1 MNDELKIDWGKYGKY
16 TLQLKD
22 KGTKYFEGSADGR
35 PESWR
40 KMGWKRAFTTAEM
53 MLFDSEWDL
62 QHPGGNFPVK
72 FKADSYNHFVCDDFP
87 AHSHWRFENEESA
100 TPTVYINWGKYGEY
114 TLVVAADGMSMAGS
128 AKDQPDNW
136 RKATRT
142 RTLGEVEEA
151 HVHDH

>member
-1 MNDELKIDWGKYGKY
+1 MVPMAGASSPLPSRLNQSGSENDELKIDWGKYGKY

-53 MLFDSEWDL
+53 MLFDSEWDF

-87 AHSHWRFENEESA
+87 AHSHW
-100 TPTVYINWGKYGEY
+100 K
-114 TLVVAADGMSMAGS
+114 
-128 AKDQPDNW
+128 
-136 RKATRT
+136 
-142 RTLGEVEEA
+142 
-151 HVHDH
+151 

>member
-1 MNDELKIDWGKYGKY
+1 MP
-16 TLQLKD
+16 
-22 KGTKYFEGSADGR
+22 S
-35 PESWR
+35 
-40 KMGWKRAFTTAEM
+40 RACI
-53 MLFDSEWDL
+53 LFFCLPHHVSCAA
-62 QHPGGNFPVK
+62 HTVICN
-72 FKADSYNHFVCDDFP
+72 DFP

-114 TLVVAADGMSMAGS
+114 TMVVAADGMSMAGS